1 MIEVYYAGGPS
12 HRAADVP
19 SLVGTTSGRARCEKH
34 STSAALMST
43 SFAAWV
49 FPSIVKRPAERPET
63 SVASST
69 SHDPVEGP
77 KNNVG

>member
-19 SLVGTTSGRARCEKH
+19 SLAGTTSGRAR
-34 STSAALMST
+34 
-43 SFAAWV
+43 FAAWV